1 MSPAAARRRRA
12 DTGAR
17 PPARRL
23 LRERAGR
30 PYRVDFDVR
39 TAYDFLISM
48 IWHGSDYDRLPEDE
62 RWLAAA
68 RAALG
73 EDERADIEAV
83 FGKSGLGYGLL
94 GRVLFRPEVRDA
106 ADLVA
111 LVDRLPAR
119 DYARALLDDPALE
132 PDVIDLVLRALDG
145 DRASLKMLP
154 RRLPDEIALSAMS
167 FLRDPE
173 AAMGRLRRGLH
184 AWLPHFQEVEARVL
198 AILERDVELRAAD
211 RTALA
216 PGDLIEKVT
225 GGLRLVPD
233 PRVDRI
239 VLAPSYFGRPFNELE
254 SGRGWRLFCYP
265 VADESLP
272 TADHLAPPAQMLR
285 LFRAL
290 GDASRLRIL
299 RLLVAKDLYLTE
311 IAVALELSKPTVK
324 HHLAQLRAAGL
335 VTVVEE
341 ANLTYY
347 SLRRERLDD
356 ASAELRSYLG

>member
-1 MSPAAARRRRA
+1 MSPTTARRR
-12 DTGAR
+12 GALAAS
-17 PPARRL
+17 PPPTRRL

-30 PYRVDFDVR
+30 PYRVEFDVR
-39 TAYDFLISM
+39 TAYDFVISM

-68 RAALG
+68 RAALSD
-73 EDERADIEAV
+73 EERADIEAL
-83 FGKSGLGYGLL
+83 FGRTGLGSGLV
-94 GRVLFRPEVRDA
+94 GRILFRPEVRDA

-111 LVDRLPAR
+111 LLDRLPAR
-119 DYARALLDDPALE
+119 DYARTLLDDQVLQPE
-132 PDVIDLVLRALDG
+132 VMDLVLRALDG
-145 DRASLKMLP
+145 DRASLKLLP
-154 RRLPDEIALSAMS
+154 RRLPDDIVLTAMS

-265 VADESLP
+265 VADES
-272 TADHLAPPAQMLR
+272 
-285 LFRAL
+285 
-290 GDASRLRIL
+290 
-299 RLLVAKDLYLTE
+299 
-311 IAVALELSKPTVK
+311 
-324 HHLAQLRAAGL
+324 
-335 VTVVEE
+335 
-341 ANLTYY
+341 
-347 SLRRERLDD
+347 
-356 ASAELRSYLG
+356 